1 MLLSGYYIT
10 VLLSDCVMIL
20 SGSCLIVLLCYN
32 NIASRSTQSI
42 TVLSSDY
49 NTERELHKMSKIIC
63 ITTSKGGAAKT
74 TNSFE
79 IAGALHVLGK
89 KVLVIDLDQ
98 TCGITNF
105 AGLKYNSEE
114 RTEYNIKT
122 SFELLAGTCTL
133 DEAILEYEFFDIIV
147 GDERFAK
154 AESTFTD
161 DDDPYLVKTL
171 LEMLDEDEY
180 DYIILDH
187 GPQNDIIKKMCYI
200 AADQFF
206 ITTFK
211 PETDREEAKRA
222 IDEIIRLQKQRN
234 NKVEGEIIGCI
245 LSRIEKASLT
255 EIAELDMQEKLNE
268 YNEAR
273 KVSTRLFSIRKSI
286 KLEES
291 QTYKTP
297 YCVAHKS
304 APVSRDIY
312 EIAEYIT
319 SINE

>member
-1 MLLSGYYIT
+1 M
-10 VLLSDCVMIL
+10 
-20 SGSCLIVLLCYN
+20 
-32 NIASRSTQSI
+32 A
-42 TVLSSDY
+42 
-49 NTERELHKMSKIIC
+49 KIIC

-105 AGLKYNSEE
+105 AGLKYTADE
-114 RTEYNIKT
+114 RNEYNIKT

-147 GDERFAK
+147 GDERFSK

-161 DDDPYLVKTL
+161 DDDPYLVKEL
-171 LEMLDEDEY
+171 LGMLDKDEY

-200 AADQFF
+200 AADEFL

-222 IDEIIRLQKQRN
+222 IDEILRLQKQRN

-245 LSRIEKASLT
+245 LSRIERASLT
-255 EIAELDMQEKLNE
+255 EVAEADMLAKLEE
-268 YNEAR
+268 YNVAR
-273 KVSTRLFSIRKSI
+273 NVKTQLFSIRKSI

-297 YCVAHKS
+297 YSVAHKS
-304 APVSRDIY
+304 AAVSRDIY
-312 EIAEYIT
+312 EIAEYIV
-319 SINE
+319 SLDKK

>member
-1 MLLSGYYIT
+1 M
-10 VLLSDCVMIL
+10 
-20 SGSCLIVLLCYN
+20 
-32 NIASRSTQSI
+32 
-42 TVLSSDY
+42 
-49 NTERELHKMSKIIC
+49 
-63 ITTSKGGAAKT
+63 
-74 TNSFE
+74 
-79 IAGALHVLGK
+79 
-89 KVLVIDLDQ
+89 
-98 TCGITNF
+98 
-105 AGLKYNSEE
+105 
-114 RTEYNIKT
+114 
-122 SFELLAGTCTL
+122 
-133 DEAILEYEFFDIIV
+133 IV

-171 LEMLDEDEY
+171 LELLDENEY

-200 AADQFF
+200 AADEFI

-222 IDEIIRLQKQRN
+222 IDEILRLQKQRN
-234 NKVEGEIIGCI
+234 NRVEGEVIGCI

-255 EIAELDMQEKLNE
+255 EIAEADMQAKLDE
-268 YNEAR
+268 YNAAR
-273 KVSTRLFSIRKSI
+273 NVSTRLFSIRKSI

-312 EIAEYIT
+312 EIAEYIV
-319 SINE
+319 SLDK